1 MSTPSSKRQKI
12 SNLLLEELPDE
23 IVLKILSYLN
33 ITHLICCSQLSKRFA
48 AICLDESLWQ
58 KINLYKSC
66 VPSSFIS
73 KILNNGCKYI
83 SLDQALIDGRLD
95 LKSACKLEYLDFGEC
110 YDNYGVVR
118 KLLTLCTSLKKLS
131 LRNKLIY
138 GDNNRSRFEGSM
150 LTCIKFQ
157 NYQTLT
163 VLDLRYC
170 RGFDLTTI
178 QHIVNNFVG
187 LEELNL
193 SYTDIFKNRDLI
205 RFLVNNL
212 TEKITKLGLCLKQ
225 NHTYYHLHSEEW
237 DEHVDSSVTR

>member
-1 MSTPSSKRQKI
+1 MGNPSPKRQKI
-12 SNLLLEELPDE
+12 SNILLEELPDE

-66 VPSSFIS
+66 VPSSVMS
-73 KILNNGCKYI
+73 RILNNGCKYL

-131 LRNKLIY
+131 LRNKFIY
-138 GDNNRSRFEGSM
+138 GVNNRSKFEGSM

-170 RGFDLTTI
+170 KGFDLTTI

-212 TEKITKLGLCLKQ
+212 TEKVTKLGLCL
-225 NHTYYHLHSEEW
+225 NHYHTYDLYFGEW
-237 DEHVDSSVTR
+237 DEHVDLLVTR